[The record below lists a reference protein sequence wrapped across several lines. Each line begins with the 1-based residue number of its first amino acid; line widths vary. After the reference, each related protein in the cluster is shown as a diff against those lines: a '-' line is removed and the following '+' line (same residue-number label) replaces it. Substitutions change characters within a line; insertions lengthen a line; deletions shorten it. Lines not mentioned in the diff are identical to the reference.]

1 MKKFIRNG
9 VAAAILAGSISSPAF
24 TQEDTIKIGAITPN
38 TGGMAI
44 LGNDLARWYEMA
56 AEEANANGGVAG
68 HKIQII
74 RGDATNA
81 QEAIAAVDKLTTVDE
96 VDIVTGTIASFISQA
111 ASEATLNYNKMYWET
126 NALAVGLTERG
137 LPNFLRTGPSAAYY
151 ALQAADVSTNKLAA
165 DMGKDVG
172 ALKVWVEHEDSNYG
186 SSIAA
191 ELDRLIKE
199 KGSSIQTAGHKA
211 SSVDLTDAILRA
223 KDFDPDVYIIA
234 GYVVDTNLLLR
245 TMREQQF
252 KPRATILIGL
262 GDSKETSDAVGQDY
276 LQGVLIVTYPRHH
289 INQSYAPGS
298 DAANDAF
305 RAKYGEDP
313 IGNSGFNGYV
323 GMQVLFK
330 ALEAT
335 GGDTSPEALIAAA
348 KEMDLPK
355 GTFPTGYGVKFDDNM
370 QNTRADAV
378 TYQWQ
383 GDITTVVW
391 PPEAAPEG
399 VEMKDTARP

>member
-9 VAAAILAGSISSPAF
+9 VAAAILAGSISSPAY

-276 LQGVLIVTYPRHH
+276 LQGVLSVKLIRVT
-289 INQSYAPGS
+289 
-298 DAANDAF
+298 
-305 RAKYGEDP
+305 
-313 IGNSGFNGYV
+313 
-323 GMQVLFK
+323 
-330 ALEAT
+330 
-335 GGDTSPEALIAAA
+335 TS
-348 KEMDLPK
+348 
-355 GTFPTGYGVKFDDNM
+355 
-370 QNTRADAV
+370 
-378 TYQWQ
+378 
-383 GDITTVVW
+383 
-391 PPEAAPEG
+391 
-399 VEMKDTARP
+399 